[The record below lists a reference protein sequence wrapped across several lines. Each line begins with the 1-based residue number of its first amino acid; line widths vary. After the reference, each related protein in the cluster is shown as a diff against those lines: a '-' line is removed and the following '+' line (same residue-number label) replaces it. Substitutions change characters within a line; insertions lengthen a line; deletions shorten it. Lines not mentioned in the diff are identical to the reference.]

1 MRDCTIGCAAVAQAG
16 RMYALLALN
25 TSKHGRTYRAE
36 VAGSCAKTNHFSHL
50 RRGPDMQLFSACF
63 WCHHV
68 VSTCEGIG
76 SSMSSIGAGSSP
88 ERHKSSEYC
97 ALVLPASKSACAC
110 IRQQALSTYIA
121 YMDRPY
127 SRASALHRLVAR
139 VLSCRAH
146 NVRRQSYRPRDLESK
161 PSERKCC
168 LQACDGAWQARHR
181 GTA

>member
-1 MRDCTIGCAAVAQAG
+1 
-16 RMYALLALN
+16 
-25 TSKHGRTYRAE
+25 
-36 VAGSCAKTNHFSHL
+36 
-50 RRGPDMQLFSACF
+50 
-63 WCHHV
+63 
-68 VSTCEGIG
+68 
-76 SSMSSIGAGSSP
+76 MSSIGAGSSP
-88 ERHKSSEYC
+88 ERHKSSEHC
-97 ALVLPASKSACAC
+97 ALVLPASKSTCAC

-181 GTA
+181 ARHDAADAAAVREFRLVKLRMLDVTERLQRLSVKVRSYCEWPETCCIALPLKAGQPAHSFVRSNCSATALRTETLT